1 MSEGQRERERKNP
14 RRGRERERE
23 REREAGLTLSGA
35 HVLPQN
41 GALVLPNVG
50 HELTQRAA

>member
-1 MSEGQRERERKNP
+1 MRGREREKESQE
-14 RRGRERERE
+14 GQRERERE